1 MNGSDIDNL
10 SEDELPIPKK
20 FLALYAET
28 KAMGELALKDSVS
41 DDLLSMVVA
50 PHQVYGPRDAL
61 FLPNLLNACRT
72 GKLRIFGSGRIRIS
86 MTHVDNYCH
95 ALVLAEKKLYP
106 GSPCLGQFYVVTDLE
121 PQLFWGVLDQASVY
135 MGYSSLYSKWA
146 LPTWLLWPAAY
157 FVSGLA
163 WFCGA
168 VGLAPE
174 HKVLNFCKINPFT
187 VRMLT
192 IHRYFNV
199 SKARK
204 ELGYEPLHSFHD
216 GWAQT
221 LAWFKANW
229 AAAHRSTEEIRALG
243 WS

>member
-1 MNGSDIDNL
+1 MLRSRPPPTGPPL
-10 SEDELPIPKK
+10 L
-20 FLALYAET
+20 
-28 KAMGELALKDSVS
+28 SVS
-41 DDLLSMVVA
+41 LPHSLSRTPSP
-50 PHQVYGPRDAL
+50 PHSRPL
-61 FLPNLLNACRT
+61 
-72 GKLRIFGSGRIRIS
+72 
-86 MTHVDNYCH
+86 
-95 ALVLAEKKLYP
+95 P
-106 GSPCLGQFYVVTDLE
+106 GSRPLRL
-121 PQLFWGVLDQASVY
+121 A
-135 MGYSSLYSKWA
+135 A
-146 LPTWLLWPAAY
+146 PA
-157 FVSGLA
+157 
-163 WFCGA
+163 
-168 VGLAPE
+168 
-174 HKVLNFCKINPFT
+174 